1 MATMLIDNKANV
13 SVIATIID
21 IAKLKEQIKLNKEA
35 KDLLK
40 DKKK

>member
-13 SVIATIID
+13 SEIATIID